1 MTPEDLERILEAD
14 DLTKVIDV
22 KTLVLDLVKDMSE
35 EEILSIFWSKLDSLD
50 PDFVRDYFYMRRS

>member
-22 KTLVLDLVKDMSE
+22 KTLVLDLVKEMSE
-35 EEILSIFWSKLDSLD
+35 EEILSIFWNKLDSLD